1 MLQGRRL
8 PEKVPPLPPSLEIFE
23 GCGTCILACFPLQ
36 SLYICSMPINY
47 QTIYTR
53 IKEIGAGA
61 KERRKKKEEA
71 QTQARELLNVFASEL
86 DLLRSKVDSAK
97 AADPNIRCAYPLD
110 EPLISSYAPPATVIQ
125 ATLIA
130 ADGSQIVPDRHAALQ
145 YYVINVGAIA
155 MQVSSGHTPEI
166 FTDTELHMLDE
177 FEDTFFSDSQ
187 VALQRDVAERK
198 KLLDVAEKYSGTII
212 AVTEGQL
219 ELWGAVDSDN
229 SRDFEKS
236 LQDYLDALKEM
247 ERQKVITS
255 GYVDKPGAN
264 WVVRLLEIAKISQ
277 DELPNLKKYH
287 PLMGVTDLWL
297 FSRILGKH
305 ERSAIFALQA
315 KSAEKYRDSISI
327 HFFYLNVGDEKK
339 PKIARVDVP
348 LWVVN
353 NKEALNNLHYA
364 LIEQAKIMGNEPF
377 PYLLHRAHEI
387 AVVTHKEKEE
397 IDQMLAI
404 EIRNNGGEV
413 GEKSGKQ
420 SAKDRQ
426 GRTSYKS

>member
-1 MLQGRRL
+1 
-8 PEKVPPLPPSLEIFE
+8 
-23 GCGTCILACFPLQ
+23 
-36 SLYICSMPINY
+36 MPIDY
-47 QTIYTR
+47 QQIFTR

-61 KERRKKKEEA
+61 RERKKTLEERRAK
-71 QTQARELLNVFASEL
+71 ARGLLAVYATEL

-97 AADPNIRCAYPLD
+97 AVDANIRCAYPLNED
-110 EPLISSYAPPATVIQ
+110 LASSHPAPDSVIQ

-130 ADGSQIVPDRHAALQ
+130 ADGSQIVPNRHDAIQ

-155 MQVSSGHTPEI
+155 MQIGSGNTPEV

-198 KLLDVAEKYSGTII
+198 KLLEVAKKYSGTII
-212 AVTEGQL
+212 ALTEGQL

-247 ERQKVITS
+247 EKQKVITS

-264 WVVRLLEIAKISQ
+264 WVVRLLEIAAIPQ
-277 DELPNLKKYH
+277 DELNNQKKYH
-287 PLMGVTDLWL
+287 PLAGVTDLWL
-297 FSRILGKH
+297 FSQLLGKH
-305 ERSAIFALQA
+305 ERSAIYALQA
-315 KSAEKYRDSISI
+315 KSAEKYKDSLSI

-339 PKIARVDVP
+339 PKIARIDVP

-353 NKEALNNLHYA
+353 NQEALNNLHWA

-397 IDQMLAI
+397 IDQMLALS
-404 EIRNNGGEV
+404 IRNNGGEV
-413 GEKSGKQ
+413 GEVSGKQ
-420 SAKDRQ
+420 SAKNLP
-426 GRTSYKS
+426 GRTRR

>member
-1 MLQGRRL
+1 
-8 PEKVPPLPPSLEIFE
+8 
-23 GCGTCILACFPLQ
+23 
-36 SLYICSMPINY
+36 MPINY
-47 QTIYTR
+47 QQIHTR

-61 KERRKKKEEA
+61 QERRKKIEERRA
-71 QTQARELLNVFASEL
+71 QAHDLLDTYASQL
-86 DLLRSKVDSAK
+86 DFLRSKVDSAK
-97 AADPNIRCAYPLD
+97 AVDANIRCAVPLD
-110 EPLISSYAPPATVIQ
+110 EPLDSSHPAPDSVMD

-130 ADGSQIVPDRHAALQ
+130 ADGSQIVPNRHDALQ

-155 MQVSSGHTPEI
+155 MQVGSGNTPEV
-166 FTDTELHMLDE
+166 FTDTQLRILEE
-177 FEDTFFSDSQ
+177 FDDTFFSDSQ

-198 KLLDVAEKYSGTII
+198 KLLEVAQNYSGTII
-212 AVTEGQL
+212 ALTEGQL

-236 LQDYLDALKEM
+236 LQDYLDTLKEL
-247 ERQKVITS
+247 EKRQVITS

-264 WVVRLLEIAKISQ
+264 WVTRLLEIADIPQ
-277 DELPNLKKYH
+277 NELTNLKKHH
-287 PLMGVTDLWL
+287 PLLGVTDLWL

-305 ERSAIFALQA
+305 ERSALFKLQA
-315 KSAEKYRDSISI
+315 KSAEKYKDSISL

-339 PKIARVDVP
+339 PKIARVDIP

-353 NKEALNNLHYA
+353 NKEALNNLHSA
-364 LIEQAKIMGNEPF
+364 LIEQAKIMGHEPF

-404 EIRNNGGEV
+404 EIRNNGGEL

-420 SAKDRQ
+420 SAKDLQ
-426 GRTSYKS
+426 GRTRR

>member
-1 MLQGRRL
+1 
-8 PEKVPPLPPSLEIFE
+8 
-23 GCGTCILACFPLQ
+23 
-36 SLYICSMPINY
+36 MPINY

-61 KERRKKKEEA
+61 QARRQKKEEA
-71 QTQARELLNVFASEL
+71 QAQARELLAYFDSRLDEL
-86 DLLRSKVDSAK
+86 RAKVDSAK

-110 EPLISSYAPPATVIQ
+110 EPLAASHPAPDSVIQ

-155 MQVSSGHTPEI
+155 MQVGSGNTPEI

-198 KLLDVAEKYSGTII
+198 KLLEIAQKYSGTVI
-212 AVTEGQL
+212 ALTEGQL

-236 LQDYLDALKEM
+236 LQDYLDALKDM
-247 ERQKVITS
+247 EKQQVVTS

-264 WVVRLLEIAKISQ
+264 WVVRLLELAKISQ
-277 DELPNLKKYH
+277 DELPNLKKLH
-287 PLMGVTDLWL
+287 PLLGVTDLWL
-297 FSRILGKH
+297 FSTILGRH
-305 ERSAIFALQA
+305 ERSAIFKLQA
-315 KSAEKYRDSISI
+315 KSAEKYKDSLSI
-327 HFFYLNVGDEKK
+327 HFFYINVGDEKK

-353 NKEALNNLHYA
+353 NKDALNNLHCA
-364 LIEQAKIMGNEPF
+364 LIEQSKIMGNEPF

-420 SAKDRQ
+420 SAKDLP
-426 GRTSYKS
+426 GRTRM

>member
-1 MLQGRRL
+1 
-8 PEKVPPLPPSLEIFE
+8 
-23 GCGTCILACFPLQ
+23 
-36 SLYICSMPINY
+36 MPIDY
-47 QTIYTR
+47 QQIYEKIQEIGKGARERKKTLEERR
-53 IKEIGAGA
+53 IK
-61 KERRKKKEEA
+61 
-71 QTQARELLNVFASEL
+71 ARELLNTYASEL
-86 DLLRSKVDSAK
+86 DVLRAKVDSAK
-97 AADPNIRCAYPLD
+97 VADPNLRCAYPLD
-110 EPLISSYAPPATVIQ
+110 ESLASSYPPPVSVIQ
-125 ATLIA
+125 GTLIA
-130 ADGSQIVPDRHAALQ
+130 ADGSQIVPDRHSALQ

-155 MQVSSGHTPEI
+155 MQVGSGNTPEI

-198 KLLDVAEKYSGTII
+198 KLLEVAKKYNGTII
-212 AVTEGQL
+212 ALTEGQL
-219 ELWGAVDSDN
+219 ELWGSVDSDN

-247 ERQKVITS
+247 EKQAVITS

-264 WVVRLLEIAKISQ
+264 WVVRLLEIAIIPQ

-287 PLMGVTDLWL
+287 PFLGVTDLWL
-297 FSRILGKH
+297 FSQILGKH
-305 ERSAIFALQA
+305 ERSTIFKLQA
-315 KSAEKYRDSISI
+315 KSAEKYKDSLSI
-327 HFFYLNVGDEKK
+327 HFFYINVGDEKK

-348 LWVVN
+348 LWIVN
-353 NKEALNNLHYA
+353 NKEALNNLHCA

-420 SAKDRQ
+420 SAKDLP
-426 GRTSYKS
+426 GRTKR

>member
-1 MLQGRRL
+1 
-8 PEKVPPLPPSLEIFE
+8 
-23 GCGTCILACFPLQ
+23 
-36 SLYICSMPINY
+36 MPIDY
-47 QTIYTR
+47 QQIFVQ
-53 IKEIGAGA
+53 IKEIGRNA
-61 KERRKKKEEA
+61 KERRKKKEDA
-71 QTQARELLNVFASEL
+71 QASARELLSFYDSEL
-86 DLLRSKVDSAK
+86 DFLRSKVDTAK
-97 AADPNIRCAYPLD
+97 LADANTRCALPLN
-110 EPLISSYAPPATVIQ
+110 ENLASSHPAPASAAQ

-130 ADGSQIVPDRHAALQ
+130 ADGSQIVPNRHDAIQ

-155 MQVSSGHTPEI
+155 MQVGSGNTPEV
-166 FTDTELHMLDE
+166 FTETELHMLDE

-198 KLLDVAEKYSGTII
+198 KLLEVAKKYSGTII
-212 AVTEGQL
+212 ALTEGQL

-247 ERQKVITS
+247 EKQQVITS

-264 WVVRLLEIAKISQ
+264 WVVRLLEIATIPQ
-277 DELPNLKKYH
+277 NELNNLKKYH
-287 PLMGVTDLWL
+287 PLAGVTDLWL
-297 FSRILGKH
+297 FSQILGKH

-315 KSAEKYRDSISI
+315 KSAEKYKDSISI

-353 NKEALNNLHYA
+353 NQNALNNLHCA
-364 LIEQAKIMGNEPF
+364 LIEQSKIMGSEPF

-397 IDQMLAI
+397 IDQMLALT
-404 EIRNNGGEV
+404 IRNNDGELGEV
-413 GEKSGKQ
+413 SGKQ
-420 SAKDRQ
+420 SAKNLQ
-426 GRTSYKS
+426 GRTRR

>member
-1 MLQGRRL
+1 
-8 PEKVPPLPPSLEIFE
+8 
-23 GCGTCILACFPLQ
+23 
-36 SLYICSMPINY
+36 MPIDY
-47 QTIYTR
+47 QQIYTR
-53 IKEIGAGA
+53 IKEIGVGA
-61 KERRKKKEEA
+61 RERRKTLEERR
-71 QTQARELLNVFASEL
+71 TKARDLLNAYASEF

-97 AADPNIRCAYPLD
+97 AADANIRCALPLD
-110 EPLISSYAPPATVIQ
+110 ESLASSYPPPDAVKE

-130 ADGSQIVPDRHAALQ
+130 ADGSQIVPDRHDALQ

-155 MQVSSGHTPEI
+155 MQVGSGNTPEI

-198 KLLDVAEKYSGTII
+198 KLLEVAQKYKGTII
-212 AVTEGQL
+212 ALTEGQL

-236 LQDYLDALKEM
+236 LHDYLDALKEM

-264 WVVRLLEIAKISQ
+264 WVVRLLEIATIPQ
-277 DELPNLKKYH
+277 DELNNLKKYH
-287 PLMGVTDLWL
+287 PLAGVTDLWL
-297 FSRILGKH
+297 FNQILGKH
-305 ERSAIFALQA
+305 ERSAVFALQA
-315 KSAEKYRDSISI
+315 KSVEKYKDSISI

-348 LWVVN
+348 LWVVRH
-353 NKEALNNLHYA
+353 KDALDNLHSA
-364 LIEQAKIMGNEPF
+364 LIDQSKIMSNAPF

-387 AVVTHKEKEE
+387 AVVTHREKEQV
-397 IDQMLAI
+397 DQMLALA
-404 EIRNNGGEV
+404 IRNNGGEV
-413 GEKSGKQ
+413 GEISGKQ
-420 SAKDRQ
+420 SAKNLPGKAR
-426 GRTSYKS
+426 YKP

>member
-1 MLQGRRL
+1 
-8 PEKVPPLPPSLEIFE
+8 
-23 GCGTCILACFPLQ
+23 
-36 SLYICSMPINY
+36 MPINY
-47 QTIYTR
+47 QDLYTR
-53 IKEIGAGA
+53 IKAIGAGA
-61 KERRKKKEEA
+61 KERRKKKEDA
-71 QTQARELLNVFASEL
+71 QTQARVLFDYFDTKL
-86 DLLRSKVDSAK
+86 DLLRAKVDSAK
-97 AADPNIRCAYPLD
+97 TADPNIRCAYPLD
-110 EPLISSYAPPATVIQ
+110 ENLASFYPVPDSVIQ

-145 YYVINVGAIA
+145 YYVINVGVIA
-155 MQVSSGHTPEI
+155 MQVGSGSTPEVI
-166 FTDTELHMLDE
+166 TDTKLHMLEE

-187 VALQRDVAERK
+187 VALQRDLAERK
-198 KLLDVAEKYSGTII
+198 KLLEVSQKYEGTVI
-212 AVTEGQL
+212 ALTEGQL
-219 ELWGAVDSDN
+219 ELWGAADNDN

-236 LQDYLDALKEM
+236 LKDYIDALKEM
-247 ERQKVITS
+247 EKQKVITS

-264 WVVRLLEIAKISQ
+264 WVVRLLEIGMIPQ
-277 DELPNLKKYH
+277 DELSNLKKYH
-287 PLMGVTDLWL
+287 PFPGVTDLWL

-305 ERSAIFALQA
+305 ERSAIFKLQA
-315 KSAEKYRDSISI
+315 KSAEKYTGSISI

-353 NKEALNNLHYA
+353 DKEALSNLHVA

-420 SAKDRQ
+420 SAKDLPGKTR
-426 GRTSYKS
+426 R

>member
-1 MLQGRRL
+1 
-8 PEKVPPLPPSLEIFE
+8 
-23 GCGTCILACFPLQ
+23 
-36 SLYICSMPINY
+36 MPINY
-47 QTIYTR
+47 QEVFTQIQS
-53 IKEIGAGA
+53 IGAGA

-71 QTQARELLNVFASEL
+71 QTIAHGLLNAYAAQL
-86 DLLRSKVDSAK
+86 DALRSKVDSAK
-97 AADPNIRCAYPLD
+97 AIDANLRCAYPLD
-110 EPLISSYAPPATVIQ
+110 ENLDSSFDVQPVPVSS
-125 ATLIA
+125 TLIA
-130 ADGSQIVPDRHAALQ
+130 ADGSQINPDRHAALQ
-145 YYVINVGAIA
+145 YYAINVGAIA
-155 MQVSSGHTPEI
+155 MQVGSGNTPEV
-166 FTDTELHMLDE
+166 FTDTKLHMLDE

-198 KLLDVAEKYSGTII
+198 KLLEVAKNFSVPII
-212 AVTEGQL
+212 ALTEGQL

-247 ERQKVITS
+247 ENQQVITS

-264 WVVRLLEIAKISQ
+264 WVVRLLEIATIPQ
-277 DELPNLKKYH
+277 NELINLKKH
-287 PLMGVTDLWL
+287 RPFLGVTDLWL
-297 FSRILGKH
+297 FSKILGKH
-305 ERSAIFALQA
+305 ARSAVFKLQA
-315 KSAEKYRDSISI
+315 RSSEKYKDSLSI

-339 PKIARVDVP
+339 PKIARVDIP
-348 LWVVN
+348 LWVAKN
-353 NKEALNNLHYA
+353 QDALNNLHCV

-420 SAKDRQ
+420 SAKDLQ
-426 GRTSYKS
+426 GRTRR